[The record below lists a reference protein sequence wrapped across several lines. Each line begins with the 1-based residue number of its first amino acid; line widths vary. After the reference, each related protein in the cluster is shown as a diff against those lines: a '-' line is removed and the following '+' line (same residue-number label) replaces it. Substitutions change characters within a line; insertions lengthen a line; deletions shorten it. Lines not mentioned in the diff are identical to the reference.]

1 MKKIVLSLMV
11 AFATATG
18 FSQEVEYTEYDLDNG
33 LHVILHQENGAP
45 VVTTAVMYQVGAKDE
60 EPGRTGFAHF
70 FEHLLFEGTEN
81 IERGKWFDI
90 VSANG
95 GSNNANTTQD
105 RTYYYET
112 FPSNNLEMGL
122 WMESERMLHPK
133 IEQVGVDTQNE
144 VVKEEKRQRIDN
156 APYGAIIYRT
166 GIDKHLFKKHP
177 YGQSVIGSMEDLNAA
192 KLDEFQAFNDKYYNP
207 NNATLVVAGDIDIKE
222 TKKMIEDYFGPIPN
236 KAPRNERK
244 VIKEDPIT
252 ETRYATEY
260 DANIQIPVKI
270 FSYITPKS
278 IDRDAYV
285 IDYISA
291 VLTGGAS
298 SRMQVRMVDEEQI
311 ALQVLAFGQS
321 NQDYG
326 TYTMGALAKGDV
338 ALSKLAEVMDEEI
351 VKLQTELI
359 SEREYQ
365 KLQNNFEAQYVSSNS
380 RVEGIA
386 ASLARYNMLMGD
398 TSLINK
404 ELDIY
409 RSITREDIKRV
420 ANQYLKPNQRLELD
434 YLAGTAPTEEEMKDA
449 MEEVKVVDNKL
460 QINKIYF
467 DNDKAVITES
477 ASKELDR
484 IANMMIKNVSME
496 ILAETYTDTRG
507 SDAYNKTLSQK
518 RADAVRSY
526 IIAKGI
532 DANRIKAVGRGEDNP
547 VVDCESK
554 ECSDEEYEQSRRTE
568 FTITKK

>member
-1 MKKIVLSLMV
+1 MKKIVLSFVV
-11 AFATATG
+11 AFATTIG
-18 FSQEVEYTEYDLDNG
+18 FTQEVQYTEYDLDNG

-45 VVTTAVMYQVGAKDE
+45 VVTTGVMYQVGAKDE

-133 IEQVGVDTQNE
+133 IEQIGVDTQNE

-166 GIDKHLFKKHP
+166 GIDKHLFKSHP

-192 KLDEFQAFNDKYYNP
+192 KLSEFQDFNDKYYNP
-207 NNATLVVAGDIDIKE
+207 NNAVLVVAGDIDINA
-222 TKKMIEDYFGPIPN
+222 TKNMIKDYFGPIKN
-236 KAPRNERK
+236 KAPRNARK
-244 VIKEDPIT
+244 VIVEQPIT
-252 ETRYATEY
+252 STRFATEY

-278 IDRDAYV
+278 TDRDAYV

-298 SRMQVRMVDEEQI
+298 SRMQKRMVDEEQI

-326 TYTMGALAKGDV
+326 TYTMGALAKGDIE
-338 ALSKLAEVMDEEI
+338 LNKLAEVMDEEI
-351 VKLQTELI
+351 LKLQTELI

-365 KLQNNFEAQYVSSNS
+365 KLQNQFEAQYVSSNS

-386 ASLARYNMLMGD
+386 ASLARYHMLMGD
-398 TSLINK
+398 TSLINQ

-409 RSITREDIKRV
+409 RGITREDIKRV
-420 ANQYLKPNQRLELD
+420 ANQYLNSNQRLELD
-434 YLAGTAPTEEEMKDA
+434 YLAGTAPTKEEMKAAVD
-449 MEEVKVVDNKL
+449 EIKIVDNKL

-467 DNDKAVITES
+467 DNDKALITAS

-484 IANMMIKNVSME
+484 IVNIMNKNASME
-496 ILAETYTDTRG
+496 ILAETYTDTKG

-526 IIAKGI
+526 ILAKGI
-532 DANRIKAVGRGEDNP
+532 APNRIKAVGRGEDNP
-547 VVDCESK
+547 IIDCESK
-554 ECSDEEYEQSRRTE
+554 NCSDQELEQSRRTE